1 MTISQLFDSYYKSL
15 IPVPERCH
23 VTQIQR
29 QFLAHVDFEW
39 KTMREIAADSGITY
53 DQARNT
59 FDRLKSKVGIDVKII
74 SGDKPRLYRRNQFFE
89 QVYGQ
94 V

>member
-1 MTISQLFDSYYKSL
+1 
-15 IPVPERCH
+15 
-23 VTQIQR
+23 
-29 QFLAHVDFEW
+29 
-39 KTMREIAADSGITY
+39 MREIAADAGITY

-59 FDRLKSKVGIDVKII
+59 LERLRSKVGIDIKII

-94 V
+94 I